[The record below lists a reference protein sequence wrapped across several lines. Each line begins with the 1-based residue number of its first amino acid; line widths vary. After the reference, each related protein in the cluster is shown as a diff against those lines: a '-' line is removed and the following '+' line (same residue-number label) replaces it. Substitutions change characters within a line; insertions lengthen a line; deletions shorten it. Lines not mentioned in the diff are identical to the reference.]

1 MCALVLHSPDVQP
14 VLGLVYCCRTFTFF
28 TTVCPPCLRVWRCAK
43 KSARGL
49 KTPTELGASIP
60 PRIGFV
66 NPLRYAWGCNSFRK
80 VLIHTLGGGCNT
92 QQIGST
98 LRSAAAILLP
108 PRNYCGEAGEAG
120 SAI

>member
-1 MCALVLHSPDVQP
+1 MVHGVVGYACSPTMQTPSPTQKPLAGMHASAAAAERVFSAQPIVQE
-14 VLGLVYCCRTFTFF
+14 TE
-28 TTVCPPCLRVWRCAK
+28 
-43 KSARGL
+43 SAGGTDE
-49 KTPTELGASIP
+49 KDEAYG
-60 PRIGFV
+60 IGFV
-66 NPLRYAWGCNSFRK
+66 DPLVRVGVQLIRK
-80 VLIHTLGGGCNT
+80 STHPHARQGCNT